1 MTSFSFFRCA
11 SVSVSLAALLWLS
24 PGCDDGGSAAPDP
37 LAGAALPAAPLPSGA
52 VAPGSAPPP
61 APSPAQ
67 PAMPA
72 AGGAHTSQ
80 PQGNL
85 IAGALAGNTSQPGTG
100 MPGGVPPGTTP
111 GSAPVGGVGPAAAG
125 VPTGTAVPGAATS
138 VPAAS
143 AGTTG
148 TAPAAVLVQTG
159 DMAGLARATGMWQA
173 QPGEV
178 PGVKRMKDKPVLA
191 GYSWMVPL
199 LPHLGH
205 QDVYSK
211 FNLEKPWT
219 DDEKAKEA
227 ETSNLQLSG
236 TIIPAFLDP
245 TNPQH
250 RWKGFP
256 FLDDGPGLTHYV
268 GMSGIEDGRNVV
280 AAALARS
287 DPRAGVFGYDQVAR
301 LAEITDG
308 ASNTIMLIGSG
319 KMTGPWVQGGGATI
333 RGARA
338 PYFDAL
344 TGFGSATSP
353 GSGAIVLMADGS
365 VKTISKD
372 IDPAVFRALCTIH
385 GAESIDLTQL
395 SGVVQPKN

>member
-1 MTSFSFFRCA
+1 
-11 SVSVSLAALLWLS
+11 
-24 PGCDDGGSAAPDP
+24 
-37 LAGAALPAAPLPSGA
+37 
-52 VAPGSAPPP
+52 
-61 APSPAQ
+61 
-67 PAMPA
+67 
-72 AGGAHTSQ
+72 
-80 PQGNL
+80 
-85 IAGALAGNTSQPGTG
+85 
-100 MPGGVPPGTTP
+100 
-111 GSAPVGGVGPAAAG
+111 
-125 VPTGTAVPGAATS
+125 VPGAATS
-138 VPAAS
+138 VPA
-143 AGTTG
+143 G
-148 TAPAAVLVQTG
+148 TAAAAPTAVLVQTG
-159 DMAGLARATGMWQA
+159 DMAGLARAIDIWRA
-173 QPGEV
+173 QPGELL
-178 PGVKRMKDKPVLA
+178 GAKRMKDKPVLA

-219 DDEKAKEA
+219 DDEKAQEA
-227 ETSNLQLSG
+227 ETTNLQLSG
-236 TIIPAFLDP
+236 TIIPAFLEP

-256 FLDDGPGLTHYV
+256 FIDDGPGLTHYV

-319 KMTGPWVQGGGATI
+319 KMTGPWVQAGGATI

-338 PYFDAL
+338 PYFDSL

-385 GAESIDLTQL
+385 GAESIDMTQL